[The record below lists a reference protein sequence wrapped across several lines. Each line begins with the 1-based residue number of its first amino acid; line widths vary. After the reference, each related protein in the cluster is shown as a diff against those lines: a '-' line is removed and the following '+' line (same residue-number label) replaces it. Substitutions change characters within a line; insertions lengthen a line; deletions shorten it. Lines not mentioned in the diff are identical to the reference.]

1 MSQGNVEV
9 VRRALEAWGRG
20 DPKAAAE
27 LLDPEVEWSMPSNI
41 PEAGTYRGRDEV
53 VRGLETFLEAWDD
66 LAVTVEE
73 LLDAGDRVVAL
84 VRYSGR
90 GRESGIEVSGTNTD
104 AQVWTI
110 RNGKAVRVELYGGTV
125 DALQAAG
132 LSE

>member
-1 MSQGNVEV
+1 
-9 VRRALEAWGRG
+9 
-20 DPKAAAE
+20 
-27 LLDPEVEWSMPSNI
+27 MPSNI

-90 GRESGIEVSGTNTD
+90 GRESGIEVSGTNID

-110 RNGKAVRVELYGGTV
+110 NNGKAVRVELYGGTV